1 MGQMYFPDEFT
12 SHSHEKKGKNHVTYL
27 GNSVEPSNEVVDFSY
42 VRNSVKSWDSM
53 RICAMSD
60 NGMCAAIYKSNGYSL
75 QCNACYD
82 GIEYV
87 RGKQETIIDLNVTK
101 SGSSIIIYGRNGY
114 YPHCCPS
121 NFIDSLSNCNKNS
134 EEILSATINEH
145 GDYCIV
151 TNGHV
156 YFTNSLASFIDRAKS
171 RFVSFRY
178 AFISELGKIAI
189 CEKGIYYENI
199 PTNLEHA
206 LMKISFIPDYIKFT
220 DSGYYSISN
229 KTGAAIYY
237 LGLLLMR

>member
-82 GIEYV
+82 EIENV

-101 SGSSIIIYGRNGY
+101 SGSSIVIYGRNNY
-114 YPHCCPS
+114 YSHCCPS
-121 NFIDSLSNCNKNS
+121 NFMDFLSKFNKNS
-134 EEILSATINEH
+134 EEILSATYNDQGEF
-145 GDYCIV
+145 CIV
-151 TNGHV
+151 TNDHI
-156 YFTNSLASFIDRAKS
+156 YYTSSITSFISKAKS
-171 RFVSFRY
+171 SFDSFRY
-178 AFISELGKIAI
+178 VFISELGRIAI
-189 CEKGIYYENI
+189 CEKGIY
-199 PTNLEHA
+199 
-206 LMKISFIPDYIKFT
+206 
-220 DSGYYSISN
+220 
-229 KTGAAIYY
+229 
-237 LGLLLMR
+237 